1 LIEVHYRQGY
11 IITVQEIYM
20 NFISPN
26 TAAQYNIEC
35 KTEIQNIQVI
45 GPTEKVT
52 QS

>member
-1 LIEVHYRQGY
+1 
-11 IITVQEIYM
+11 M

-26 TAAQYNIEC
+26 TPAQYNRPIEC

-52 QS
+52 QNYTKKPS